1 VALTEKDNA
10 PKTTAEQKAVDD
22 AEAKR
27 RDDAAKRRDNDTRTA
42 DERANDRAAA
52 AAEQLELQQL
62 VAQRADALEREDDQA
77 VKDIDAT
84 LGRTKH

>member
-1 VALTEKDNA
+1 VALTEKPADA
-10 PKTTAEQKAVDD
+10 PKTAAEQKAADD
-22 AEAKR
+22 A
-27 RDDAAKRRDNDTRTA
+27 AAKRRADDTRTA

-62 VAQRADALEREDDQA
+62 VAQRADALERDDDQA

-84 LGRTKH
+84 LGRTKR